1 MKLISNASAKTS
13 ISLLR
18 ITALLMFALTALAL
32 SGCDDGGSDY
42 GAATTAEEEASH
54 YHYDSEGHI
63 YDDRD

>member
-1 MKLISNASAKTS
+1 MKSISNASAKAPV
-13 ISLLR
+13 SLLC
-18 ITALLMFALTALAL
+18 IAALLMLALTALTL